1 MNKTN
6 VVHRHMLNM
15 QRLERSALI
24 RVKRCYTHQKGFI
37 IAYLHTQPP
46 AGWVLGLPIFF
57 EFRIKP
63 LWENT
68 LKQIWQDSI
77 EEAEKEIRDIH
88 SGIIKKDWQDY
99 ADQWLKDNVGTKI
112 DGITNTDQ
120 EWLANTLQSGLNEGK
135 SNDEIASD
143 LTDDWD
149 NMSDGRAG
157 TIART
162 EMAGSYN
169 YATQQTAGD
178 LLPDDSTKI
187 WNVTSSN
194 PRPWHEEADGQEVG
208 IDEPFDV
215 DGEDM
220 MFPGDPSGSP
230 ENVINCMCVVSY
242 NINTPEENEL
252 SPEEEESA
260 LSEASMQLGGE
271 E

>member
-6 VVHRHMLNM
+6 AVHRHMLNM
-15 QRLERSALI
+15 QRLERSAKT
-24 RVKRCYTHQKGFI
+24 RVRRCYTQQKKLI
-37 IAYLHTQPP
+37 IPYVRSNPKAGLTAFFTTQ
-46 AGWVLGLPIFF
+46 
-57 EFRIKP
+57 IKP
-63 LWENT
+63 LWQKT

-99 ADQWLKDNVGTKI
+99 ADQWLKDNAGTKI

-162 EMAGSYN
+162 EMAGAYN
-169 YATQQTAGD
+169 YASNETAGD
-178 LLPDDSTKI
+178 LLPDGSTKV

-194 PRPWHEEADGQEVG
+194 PRPWHEEADQQEVPL
-208 IDEPFDV
+208 DEPFLVMDEEM
-215 DGEDM
+215 DY
-220 MFPGDPSGSP
+220 PGDPQGSAA
-230 ENVINCMCVVSY
+230 NVVNCLCQLTY
-242 NINTPEENEL
+242 NINEPEENEL